1 MDNYLRDRF
10 RVVGAIAIVV
20 AVITFFVLSFAS
32 SKEKYETAIVLKTL
46 NSEIIQALL
55 NSKNDNGIP
64 GDWGW
69 KNNSPSTK
77 VIMRN
82 FFKYLNVSNYCLDF
96 DYGCFPVGGYSSLSG
111 KNIAFNPMQY
121 PSVQLSNGISI
132 AVQAKGNCRKYNSVC
147 ALVYVDVNGADKPNV
162 FGKDLFV
169 FTIINNDTYAFVPY
183 NNELSADMLK
193 NDLLY
198 GCNSNSESAMNCAAV
213 ISKNNWKI
221 DSEYPW

>member
-82 FFKYLNVSNYCLDF
+82 FFKYLNVSSYCLDF

-169 FTIINNDTYAFVPY
+169 FTIINNDT
-183 NNELSADMLK
+183 
-193 NDLLY
+193 